1 MPTTRRPRALTPVP
15 CAQYFSYIALATIG
29 YGADYSPAKTLMLF
43 QGELWTVW
51 LELVVFSC
59 FILVGLTTIS
69 AAVQI
74 MVFGLQE
81 PAERLVDGLNHLASF
96 KLSGSSG
103 AGGRSGSVDAGGLA
117 GAAGGGSVASEV
129 EWRADIAVFR
139 HAEEAEEEKEEGA
152 AATGRGDGGEG
163 EIGGPPN

>member
-1 MPTTRRPRALTPVP
+1 
-15 CAQYFSYIALATIG
+15 
-29 YGADYSPAKTLMLF
+29 MLF

-96 KLSGSSG
+96 KLSGSLG
-103 AGGRSGSVDAGGLA
+103 
-117 GAAGGGSVASEV
+117 AGGGSGSVAPEV
-129 EWRADIAVFR
+129 EWRADIAGFR
-139 HAEEAEEEKEEGA
+139 HAEEAEEKEGRA
-152 AATGRGDGGEG
+152 AATVCGDGGKG
-163 EIGGPPN
+163 EVGGPSPPPPN